1 MKQRKWMGWTLA
13 AWIGMSGLV
22 GLSSNTVQADEIPL
36 TQTVTSYGTTYD
48 NHQKFQQPSII
59 MWWHLQGLYM
69 AIEHWKKQIVLYNL
83 SQRNRQQTQRI
94 GPDTFMRI
102 VDLMEHDF

>member
-48 NHQKFQQPSII
+48 NHQIPATIHHYVVAPTGI
-59 MWWHLQGLYM
+59 VYA

>member
-36 TQTVTSYGTTYD
+36 THKRLPAMGQ
-48 NHQKFQQPSII
+48 HMIIIKFQQPSII

>member
-48 NHQKFQQPSII
+48 NHQIPATIHHYVVAPTGIVYGYATLEEAPIELYSLFQRS
-59 MWWHLQGLYM
+59 
-69 AIEHWKKQIVLYNL
+69 
-83 SQRNRQQTQRI
+83 RQQTQRI

-102 VDLMEHDF
+102 VDLIENGF